1 MREKKIIR
9 NLFVGGG
16 ILLVPAGV
24 LQFAARKI
32 PGFGQWYAVTIYPWI
47 VGIYGRICGLVPF
60 SVVEMGLYGLVLF
73 FVYSL
78 LRRERK
84 WRKIFAGVFFTAGL
98 LAFLY
103 TANCGVNYYRKP
115 FSSYLDLQ
123 MGKATTEDLKALCQE
138 LVEKINETAPEGPVD
153 MGLLVQG
160 KLARTGKAAM
170 EKLGEEYPALSG
182 CYPVPKPVMVSWI
195 LAVQQLCGVYSPFT
209 VEANYNWQ
217 MTGYNI
223 PHTIC
228 HELSHLRG
236 FMREDEA
243 NFIGILACTESDDA
257 YFRYSGY
264 LMAWVHAGNALAKAD
279 VESFYELHSQLCGQA
294 VQDLQENNEYW
305 DQYEGKVAEVSNQ
318 VNDTYL
324 KLNDQKDGV
333 QSYGRVVDLMLA
345 MFLQNRQEAQ

>member
-1 MREKKIIR
+1 
-9 NLFVGGG
+9 
-16 ILLVPAGV
+16 
-24 LQFAARKI
+24 
-32 PGFGQWYAVTIYPWI
+32 
-47 VGIYGRICGLVPF
+47 
-60 SVVEMGLYGLVLF
+60 
-73 FVYSL
+73 
-78 LRRERK
+78 
-84 WRKIFAGVFFTAGL
+84 
-98 LAFLY
+98 
-103 TANCGVNYYRKP
+103 
-115 FSSYLDLQ
+115 
-123 MGKATTEDLKALCQE
+123 
-138 LVEKINETAPEGPVD
+138 
-153 MGLLVQG
+153 
-160 KLARTGKAAM
+160 M
-170 EKLGEEYPALSG
+170 EKLGEAYPALSG

-279 VESFYELHSQLCGQA
+279 VESFYELHSQLCGRA

-345 MFLQNRQEAQ
+345 MFLQNRQETQ

>member
-16 ILLVPAGV
+16 ILLVLAGV

-78 LRRERK
+78 LRREWK
-84 WRKIFAGVFFTAGL
+84 WRKMFAGVFFTAGL

-138 LVEKINETAPEGPVD
+138 LVEKINETAPEEPVD
-153 MGLLVQG
+153 M
-160 KLARTGKAAM
+160 
-170 EKLGEEYPALSG
+170 
-182 CYPVPKPVMVSWI
+182 
-195 LAVQQLCGVYSPFT
+195 
-209 VEANYNWQ
+209 
-217 MTGYNI
+217 
-223 PHTIC
+223 
-228 HELSHLRG
+228 
-236 FMREDEA
+236 
-243 NFIGILACTESDDA
+243 
-257 YFRYSGY
+257 
-264 LMAWVHAGNALAKAD
+264 
-279 VESFYELHSQLCGQA
+279 
-294 VQDLQENNEYW
+294 QENFLEFRFRIVILIILHISS
-305 DQYEGKVAEVSNQ
+305 DGKVPE
-318 VNDTYL
+318 D
-324 KLNDQKDGV
+324 
-333 QSYGRVVDLMLA
+333 M
-345 MFLQNRQEAQ
+345 

>member
-78 LRRERK
+78 LRREWK
-84 WRKIFAGVFFTAGL
+84 WRKMFAGVFFTAGL

-138 LVEKINETAPEGPVD
+138 LVEKINETAPE
-153 MGLLVQG
+153 
-160 KLARTGKAAM
+160 
-170 EKLGEEYPALSG
+170 E
-182 CYPVPKPVMVSWI
+182 PVMVSWI

>member
-1 MREKKIIR
+1 MHEKKIIK
-9 NLFVGGG
+9 NLLAGGVL
-16 ILLVPAGV
+16 LLVLAGI

-78 LRRERK
+78 LRRKRK

-123 MGKATTEDLKALCQE
+123 VGKATTEDLKALCQE

-153 MGLLVQG
+153 RGLLAQG

-228 HELSHLRG
+228 HEL
-236 FMREDEA
+236 
-243 NFIGILACTESDDA
+243 
-257 YFRYSGY
+257 
-264 LMAWVHAGNALAKAD
+264 
-279 VESFYELHSQLCGQA
+279 FYP
-294 VQDLQENNEYW
+294 
-305 DQYEGKVAEVSNQ
+305 
-318 VNDTYL
+318 
-324 KLNDQKDGV
+324 
-333 QSYGRVVDLMLA
+333 
-345 MFLQNRQEAQ
+345 